1 MIVTPPKG
9 AHAVTDESPQAAR
22 TTVTDRALSRIMEMI
37 SEGELAPGQR
47 LPVEKDLSTALG
59 ISRNSL
65 REAIRAL
72 TVLGVLEARHGAG
85 VYVTQLRPADLLE
98 SFGVVAEVSQGDTLI
113 DLVRVRKILE
123 PAAAATAAAR
133 IGEVDLARLRVLMTA
148 MTTAQTAEEFVNHD
162 QEFHRIITES
172 AGNPVL
178 SGILAGL
185 SSRTLRIRIWRGRR
199 EEGAISRTLAEH
211 DHIYQ
216 ALAARDP
223 EGARTA
229 AAVHITSVEQWLLRE
244 ADQERR

>member
-1 MIVTPPKG
+1 
-9 AHAVTDESPQAAR
+9 
-22 TTVTDRALSRIMEMI
+22 MEMI
-37 SEGELAPGQR
+37 SGGELAPGQR
-47 LPVEKDLSTALG
+47 LPVEKDLSSTLG

-85 VYVTQLRPADLLE
+85 VYVTQLRPSDLLE
-98 SFGVVAEVSQGDTLI
+98 SFGVVAEISQGSTLV

-148 MTTAQTAEEFVNHD
+148 MARTQTTEEFVSHD
-162 QEFHRIITES
+162 QDFHRIITEA

-178 SGILAGL
+178 TAILSSL

-199 EEGAISRTLAEH
+199 EEGAIARTLAEH
-211 DHIYQ
+211 EHIYR

-223 EGARTA
+223 EDARTA
-229 AAVHITSVEQWLLRE
+229 SAVHIASVEQWLIRE
-244 ADQERR
+244 ANDGHS